1 MLEEILQL
9 ILTPAFAWTMLATIL
24 AGVVRGFAGFG
35 AAMMFIP
42 IVSVAYE
49 PKFAVAALFMIDFI
63 TPLPMIPR
71 ALKEFDLKEVLPISI
86 GATLTVPLGVYIL
99 KHSDP
104 ILLRYI
110 ISISILILVALLAS
124 GWRYRGEV
132 NNPGLFGLGA
142 VSGVAGGI
150 ASLYGP
156 PLILF
161 WMSRQSRAITIRAN
175 IIIFF
180 AYIIAVSGISLWLSG
195 LLTYQVLK
203 TVLVLF
209 PIYASAIWI
218 GAQLFRF
225 SSESF
230 FRKVAYALILLV
242 AVSSL
247 PIWQ

>member
-1 MLEEILQL
+1 MLNDISQIL
-9 ILTPAFAWTMLATIL
+9 LTAAFGWTILATVL

-49 PKFAVAALFMIDFI
+49 PKIAVAALFMIDFI
-63 TPLPMIPR
+63 TPLPMIPK
-71 ALKEFDLKEVLPISI
+71 ALREFEFKEVLPISI

-110 ISISILILVALLAS
+110 ISISILILILLLAS
-124 GWRYRGEV
+124 GWRYSGNV
-132 NNPGLFGLGA
+132 NNTGFFGLGTL
-142 VSGVAGGI
+142 SGLAGGI

-161 WMSRQSRAITIRAN
+161 WMSRESKAVTIRAN

-180 AYIIAVSGISLWLSG
+180 AYIITISGISLWFSG
-195 LLTYQVLK
+195 LLTMQVFQ
-203 TVLVLF
+203 TVLFLF
-209 PIYASAIWI
+209 PVYALAIWT
-218 GAQLFRF
+218 GAQFFKF
-225 SSESF
+225 SSEAF

-242 AVSSL
+242 AISSL
-247 PIWQ
+247 PAWQ

>member
-1 MLEEILQL
+1 MFEEIAQL
-9 ILTPAFAWTMLATIL
+9 TLVPAFGWTVLATIL

-42 IVSVAYE
+42 IVSVVYE

-63 TPLPMIPR
+63 TPLPMIPK
-71 ALKEFDLKEVLPISI
+71 ALKEYELKEVLPISI
-86 GATLTVPLGVYIL
+86 GATLTLPLGIYIL

-110 ISISILILVALLAS
+110 ISIAILILIAVLAS
-124 GWRYRGEV
+124 GWRYRGNV
-132 NNPGLFGLGA
+132 NNAGLFSLGSL
-142 VSGVAGGI
+142 SGVAGGI

-156 PLILF
+156 PLIIF
-161 WMSRQSRAITIRAN
+161 WMSRKSKAKTIRAN

-180 AYIIAVSGISLWLSG
+180 AYIIAISGIILWFSD
-195 LLTYQVLK
+195 LLTIEIFKIAVILIP
-203 TVLVLF
+203 L
-209 PIYASAIWI
+209 YAVAIWI
-218 GAQLFRF
+218 GARLFNF

-230 FRKVAYALILLV
+230 FRKVAYTLILTV
-242 AVSSL
+242 AISSL

>member
-1 MLEEILQL
+1 MFVDISQL
-9 ILTPAFAWTMLATIL
+9 LLTTAFGWTILATVL

-63 TPLPMIPR
+63 TPLPLIPK
-71 ALKEFDLKEVLPISI
+71 ALKEFELKEVLPISI

-99 KHSDP
+99 KYSDP

-110 ISISILILVALLAS
+110 ISISILILIVLLAS
-124 GWRYRGEV
+124 GWRYKGKV
-132 NNPGLFGLGA
+132 NNAGLFGLGTI
-142 VSGVAGGI
+142 SGVAGGI

-161 WMSRQSRAITIRAN
+161 WMSRQSKAVTIRAN

-180 AYIIAVSGISLWLSG
+180 AYIIAISGISLWFSG
-195 LLTYQVLK
+195 LLTMQIFK
-203 TVLVLF
+203 TVVLLL
-209 PIYASAIWI
+209 PLYALAIWI
-218 GAQLFRF
+218 GAKFFRL

-242 AVSSL
+242 AISSL
-247 PIWQ
+247 PVWQ

>member
-1 MLEEILQL
+1 MFDDVSHLL
-9 ILTPAFAWTMLATIL
+9 LTAAFGWTILATVL

-49 PKFAVAALFMIDFI
+49 PRFAVAALFMIDFI
-63 TPLPMIPR
+63 TPLPMIPK
-71 ALKEFDLKEVLPISI
+71 ALKEFELKEVLPISI

-99 KHSDP
+99 KYSDP

-110 ISISILILVALLAS
+110 ISISILILIILLAS
-124 GWRYRGEV
+124 GWRYKGKV
-132 NNPGLFGLGA
+132 NNLGLFSLGT

-161 WMSRQSRAITIRAN
+161 WMSRQSKAVTIRAN

-180 AYIIAVSGISLWLSG
+180 AYIIAISGISLWFSG
-195 LLTYQVLK
+195 LLTIQIFKTAVL
-203 TVLVLF
+203 LIPL
-209 PIYASAIWI
+209 YAIAIWV
-218 GAQLFRF
+218 GAQFFKL

-230 FRKVAYALILLV
+230 FRKIAYALILLV
-242 AVSSL
+242 AISSL
-247 PIWQ
+247 PVWQ

>member
-1 MLEEILQL
+1 MFDGLLQIL
-9 ILTPAFAWTMLATIL
+9 LTPAFGWTILATLL

-49 PKFAVAALFMIDFI
+49 PRFAVAALFMIDFI
-63 TPLPMIPR
+63 TPLPMIPK
-71 ALKEFDLKEVLPISI
+71 ALREFELKEVLPISI

-99 KHSDP
+99 KYSDP
-104 ILLRYI
+104 IILRYV
-110 ISISILILVALLAS
+110 ISISILVLILLLAS
-124 GWRYRGEV
+124 GWRYRGQV
-132 NNPGLFGLGA
+132 SNSGLFCLGTL
-142 VSGVAGGI
+142 SGVAGGI

-161 WMSRQSRAITIRAN
+161 WMSRQSKAKTIRAN

-180 AYIIAVSGISLWLSG
+180 AYIIAISGISLWISG
-195 LLTYQVLK
+195 LLTIQIFK

-209 PIYASAIWI
+209 PLYALAIWT
-218 GAQLFRF
+218 GAQLFKF

-242 AVSSL
+242 AISSL
-247 PIWQ
+247 PVWQ